1 MGIIRSQVFRLSLN
15 WTGLRAA
22 VLGKTNPKGASTRA
36 RGTTQR
42 SAIAKIASS
51 PGKKSRKMAIT
62 ENELAFI
69 KHYSLDGNGT
79 AADSAA
85 GHSE

>member
-1 MGIIRSQVFRLSLN
+1 
-15 WTGLRAA
+15 
-22 VLGKTNPKGASTRA
+22 
-36 RGTTQR
+36 
-42 SAIAKIASS
+42 
-51 PGKKSRKMAIT
+51 MAIT